1 MRLSRPFRLGLATLA
16 VSAALGAASA
26 LPAMADTSS
35 SPSPLPSASLAP
47 TSSPSPTASTSPTSS
62 PSPASKVGGCSGTQ
76 AGILACIKQRSATA
90 ISDRETKLQQLTTG
104 VNGSADLT
112 AADRS
117 TLLGQLQSDATGL
130 DSLNTTIQND
140 TSVKQAWEDAQT
152 IVTGYRVYLL
162 ETPKVHLVIAGD
174 TETTVESE
182 IGSVM
187 PALQTAIN
195 DSTASAADKQ
205 KAQTAFDDCTS
216 QLAAAQSASSGV
228 VTAVIDLRPSGYPG
242 NQPTLVSAR
251 QSVTTAR
258 QDLGTCR
265 TDINTIR
272 AALGI

>member
-1 MRLSRPFRLGLATLA
+1 MRLSHPLRLGLATLA

-35 SPSPLPSASLAP
+35 SPSP
-47 TSSPSPTASTSPTSS
+47 SPSTGTSPTSS
-62 PSPASKVGGCSGTQ
+62 PSPVSKVGGCSGTQ
-76 AGILACIKQRSATA
+76 AAILACIKQRSATA
-90 ISDRETKLQQLTTG
+90 ISNRETWLEQLTTD
-104 VNGSADLT
+104 VKVSADIT

-117 TLLGQLQSDATGL
+117 TLLGQLQSDETGL
-130 DSLNTTIQND
+130 DGLNTTIQND

-162 ETPKVHLVIAGD
+162 ETPKVHLVIAAD
-174 TETTVESE
+174 TEATVESE
-182 IGSVM
+182 ISSVM

-228 VTAVIDLRPSGYPG
+228 VSEVIDLLPSGYPG

-251 QSVTTAR
+251 QSEVTAR

-272 AALGI
+272 IALGI

>member
-1 MRLSRPFRLGLATLA
+1 MRLSHPLRLGLATLA

-35 SPSPLPSASLAP
+35 SPSPSPSASSAP
-47 TSSPSPTASTSPTSS
+47 TSSPSPSTGTSPASS
-62 PSPASKVGGCSGTQ
+62 PSPAAKVGGCSGTQ
-76 AGILACIKQRSATA
+76 AAILVCIKQRSATA
-90 ISDRETKLQQLTTG
+90 ISNRETKLQQLTSD
-104 VNGSADLT
+104 VKGSADIT
-112 AADRS
+112 ASDKS
-117 TLLGQLQSDATGL
+117 NLLGQIQSDASGL

-162 ETPKVHLVIAGD
+162 ETPKVHLVIAAD
-174 TETTVESE
+174 TETTVEFE
-182 IGSVM
+182 ISSVM

-195 DSTASAADKQ
+195 DSTASAAEKQ
-205 KAQTAFDDCTS
+205 RAQTAFNDCTS

-228 VTAVIDLRPSGYPG
+228 VSEVIDLLPSGYPG

-251 QSVTTAR
+251 QSVVTAR

-272 AALGI
+272 SALGI